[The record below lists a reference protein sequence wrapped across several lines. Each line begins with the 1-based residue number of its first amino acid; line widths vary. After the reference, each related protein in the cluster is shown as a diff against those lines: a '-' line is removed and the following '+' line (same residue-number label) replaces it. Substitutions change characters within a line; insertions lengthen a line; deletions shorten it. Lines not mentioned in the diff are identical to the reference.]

1 MIGDYRS
8 NIDLLYVKQGIY
20 FGRIDLLPEVEG
32 IISRIEQLAEQNN
45 FPEGKALALILI
57 WQVEKLK
64 KNYDEAI
71 EARGKTMKIIISL
84 PIPSRMNYYAVLFS
98 YAYGV
103 FAEDGEFI
111 AADRGPVPE
120 HIDEDL
126 EKLQ

>member
-20 FGRIDLLPEVEG
+20 FGRIYLLPEVEG

-45 FPEGKALALILI
+45 FPEGKALALVLI

-64 KNYDEAI
+64 QNFDEAI
-71 EARGKTMKIIISL
+71 EAREKVMEIMTSL
-84 PIPSRMNYYAVLFS
+84 PTPSRMNYYTVLFS
-98 YAYGV
+98 YAYWV
-103 FAEDGEFI
+103 FAEDGDFI
-111 AADRGPVPE
+111 TTDRGPVPE

-126 EKLQ
+126 EKLR